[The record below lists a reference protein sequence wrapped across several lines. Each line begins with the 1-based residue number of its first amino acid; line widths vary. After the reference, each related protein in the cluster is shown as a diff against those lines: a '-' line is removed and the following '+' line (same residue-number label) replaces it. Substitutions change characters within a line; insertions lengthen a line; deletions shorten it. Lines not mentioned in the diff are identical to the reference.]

1 MKCSQCA
8 MQCRLAW
15 SLFLMELV
23 LSIAS
28 CDLHVITVVLGR
40 PATEQNSAKP
50 VERSYPASLQV
61 TATIASHPCKENSP
75 RQCQCYHN
83 TSPPPPPLAISPGG
97 WCDQFS
103 PRDYLAGQHANAK
116 PNPAGNH
123 LTGHSPVRSPPV
135 TLLIV
140 IFSFRSHSR
149 QHDVSPLT
157 QSSHRTQFQ
166 LTLLFLPEL
175 R

>member
-61 TATIASHPCKENSP
+61 TSTIASHPCKENSP
-75 RQCQCYHN
+75 RSGSVIITPHLLLFPFLRADGV
-83 TSPPPPPLAISPGG
+83 TSSLPGTTWQASTPTPNQTLLATI
-97 WCDQFS
+97 
-103 PRDYLAGQHANAK
+103 L
-116 PNPAGNH
+116 
-123 LTGHSPVRSPPV
+123 LV
-135 TLLIV
+135 TLL
-140 IFSFRSHSR
+140 S
-149 QHDVSPLT
+149 D
-157 QSSHRTQFQ
+157 
-166 LTLLFLPEL
+166 LLPSLS
-175 R
+175 